1 MKTKKNE
8 TVWNWRAFGYEN
20 QKKNETGEHL
30 DMKTKIE
37 TGDHLNMK
45 TKKINWRAFGYEN

>member
-1 MKTKKNE
+1 MKLDETGEHLDTKTKK
-8 TVWNWRAFGYEN
+8 
-20 QKKNETGEHL
+20 KKNETGEHL

-37 TGDHLNMK
+37 TGNHLNMK